1 MKIIGIF
8 VAVIFGFMVLG
19 AIGMGLR
26 ILFFPATVATNMIDT
41 AYDAN
46 KKIINADN
54 AIYNYEWFKQKYQ
67 DIEATKRQLKIAQAN
82 QQSFRIDLG
91 ERTTWTFEDK
101 TEDAR
106 LNAVV
111 LGLQNNYESQIGDY
125 NARASM
131 ATRNIFE
138 DNVLPNYIDALTFIR
153 Q

>member
-1 MKIIGIF
+1 MKFIGIG
-8 VAVIFGFMVLG
+8 VLVIFGFIALG

-46 KKIINADN
+46 RQIINADN

-67 DIEATKRQLKIAQAN
+67 DIEATKRQYQAASAN
-82 QQSFRIDLG
+82 YDAYVADLG
-91 ERTTWTFEDK
+91 DRSTWGFEDK
-101 TEDAR
+101 NEVAR
-106 LNAVV
+106 LNAVK
-111 LGLQNNYESQIGDY
+111 LGLQTNLESQIGDY

-138 DNVLPNYIDALTFIR
+138 DHVLPNYIDALTFIR

>member
-1 MKIIGIF
+1 MVLVVFIGI
-8 VAVIFGFMVLG
+8 VALG

-46 KKIINADN
+46 AKVINADN

-67 DIEATKRQLKIAQAN
+67 DIEATKRQLINAKGTYV
-82 QQSFRIDLG
+82 SFKTEVGPRD
-91 ERTTWTFEDK
+91 EWTFEDK
-101 TEDAR
+101 QESAR
-106 LNAVV
+106 LSAIV
-111 LGLQNNYESQIGDY
+111 LGLENNLESQIGDY
-125 NARASM
+125 NARANM

-138 DNVLPNYIDALTFIR
+138 DSVLPLYIDALTFIK